1 MEPEQYDKNHQV
13 MFDDDSVLIFNHK
26 TDSSIGAITSL
37 TPNDEDEDYL
47 QLFEEERFEPLTQ
60 E

>member
-1 MEPEQYDKNHQV
+1 